1 MTLIV
6 SIINIGRESFVN
18 VTNWISFVKTI
29 ENPLIVLIG
38 NKVDQER

>member
-1 MTLIV
+1 MMLIV
-6 SIINIGRESFVN
+6 VIVYIGRESFTN

-38 NKVDQER
+38 NKIDQER